1 MYKLVRD
8 NIPELINAQDGQ
20 VADFAEIKNDQF
32 YLKALN
38 SKLIEECNEY
48 LASGNIEEL
57 VDVVT
62 VIDYIVAARGMSKE
76 DFKKVYDNKLNNLG
90 GFSNRYLLFIPDTAA
105 KQNK

>member
-62 VIDYIVAARGMSKE
+62 VINYIVAARGMSKE
-76 DFKKVYDNKLNNLG
+76 DFKKMYDNKLTNRG
-90 GFSNRYLLFIPDTAA
+90 GFSNRYLLFIPDTTA

>member
-48 LASGNIEEL
+48 LANGNIEEL

>member
-62 VIDYIVAARGMSKE
+62 VIDYIVAARGTSKE
-76 DFKKVYDNKLNNLG
+76 DFKKMCGNKLNNLG
-90 GFSNRYLLFIPDTAA
+90 GFNKRYLLFLPDNVA

>member
-62 VIDYIVAARGMSKE
+62 VIDYIVAARGTSKE
-76 DFKKVYDNKLNNLG
+76 DFKKMYDNKLNNRG
-90 GFSNRYLLFIPDTAA
+90 GFSNRYLLFIPDNVA